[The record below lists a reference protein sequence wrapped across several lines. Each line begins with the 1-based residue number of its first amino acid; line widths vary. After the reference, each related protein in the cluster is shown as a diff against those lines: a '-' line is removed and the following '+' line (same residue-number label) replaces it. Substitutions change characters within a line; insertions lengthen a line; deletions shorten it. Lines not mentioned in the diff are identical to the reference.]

1 MPRKAC
7 EWEFIHVMAFWFFLK
22 MPQNFKK
29 FNVVFS
35 VSFWSRAF
43 SSKCPSFNMLLFLK
57 CPILPFPESDLNT
70 WSDLKQRR
78 HQSWKSSIFG
88 SFQEKSKCNHANKFF
103 STRFLWHF
111 KYRTPRNITNINISG
126 EVIYHV
132 ANKRRMEKVPLSGSK
147 LPPSGNNGLGRAGFR
162 RKNFRYSNSPTYI
175 DFEANCPLN
184 CKSTI
189 DCSIYTLWSGE
200 NYSPIRMARDLLQTL
215 MLR

>member
-1 MPRKAC
+1 M
-7 EWEFIHVMAFWFFLK
+7 L
-22 MPQNFKK
+22 
-29 FNVVFS
+29 FS
-35 VSFWSRAF
+35 LNA
-43 SSKCPSFNMLLFLK
+43 
-57 CPILPFPESDLNT
+57 PILPLPESDLDVITWSDQGT

-78 HQSWKSSIFG
+78 YQNWNSSNFG
-88 SFQEKSKCNHANKFF
+88 TFQG
-103 STRFLWHF
+103 
-111 KYRTPRNITNINISG
+111 TPRNITNINILG

-200 NYSPIRMARDLLQTL
+200 NYSPIHMARDLLQTL

>member
-1 MPRKAC
+1 MPPFC
-7 EWEFIHVMAFWFFLK
+7 HY
-22 MPQNFKK
+22 QNQIWT
-29 FNVVFS
+29 
-35 VSFWSRAF
+35 WSRDQIRARDQIWNREGTKIETLRI
-43 SSKCPSFNMLLFLK
+43 S
-57 CPILPFPESDLNT
+57 
-70 WSDLKQRR
+70 
-78 HQSWKSSIFG
+78 G
-88 SFQEKSKCNHANKFF
+88 
-103 STRFLWHF
+103 HF
-111 KYRTPRNITNINISG
+111 KVPPRNITNINVLG

-162 RKNFRYSNSPTYI
+162 RKNFRYSNSPTFI